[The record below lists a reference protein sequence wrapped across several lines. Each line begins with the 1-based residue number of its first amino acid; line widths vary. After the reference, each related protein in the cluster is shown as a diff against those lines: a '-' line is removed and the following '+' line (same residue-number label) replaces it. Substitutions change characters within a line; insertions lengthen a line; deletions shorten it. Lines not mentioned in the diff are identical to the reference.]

1 MSVALPSGAATTPQ
15 ATTGNRMFRR
25 PTIMHFPGDTL
36 IEAITERV
44 GVEARPLADPPTG
57 SGLAPVLGERGLPLL
72 GKTLKILRE
81 GQKGTVDYYER
92 YGGVFWTAAFG
103 TELVWVLDPDAV
115 QQVLANKDKVFRQTG
130 WEYFL
135 GNFFTRGLMLL
146 DGQEHLLH
154 RRIMHEA
161 FTRPRLE
168 SYLVRI
174 NQTINERVPNWPT
187 GAPMLMFPAV
197 KALSLDIATRVF
209 MGREPGPEADR
220 ITEAFADTIRGG
232 TAFIR
237 AGYPGLPNRWSRGLT
252 GRRTLE
258 NYFRPLIGQ
267 KRDSDDQD
275 LFATLTRV
283 QTEDGHRFSD
293 DDIVNHMIFLMMAA
307 HDTSTVTASAMTYY
321 LAKHPDWQERC
332 RAESQAL
339 GDTVIDLTALD
350 RLPALGMVFR
360 EAMRLVAPVPALV
373 RRTATAVALGGRFI
387 PADTLI
393 AVVPGAVHL
402 LPDRWTDPASFDP
415 ERYGTSRQE
424 HKGHRFQDIPFGGGA
439 HKCLG
444 MAFGAAEVKSL
455 LHHVLLRYRMEV
467 PGDYELEWDHTSLV
481 VPTNNMPI
489 TLSPVG

>member
-1 MSVALPSGAATTPQ
+1 MTLTPQ
-15 ATTGNRMFRR
+15 APVSDRRFRR
-25 PTIMHFPGDTL
+25 PTIMHFPGDTFVDAL
-36 IEAITERV
+36 SDRI
-44 GVEARPLADPPTG
+44 GSDARPLAPPPAG
-57 SGLAPVLGERGLPLL
+57 SGLAPVMGEPGLPLL

-81 GQKGTVDYYER
+81 GQQHTVDYYR
-92 YGGVFWTAAFG
+92 KYGGVFWTGAFG
-103 TELVWVLDPDAV
+103 TKLVWVFDPDSV
-115 QQVLANKDKVFRQTG
+115 QQVLTNKDKNFRQTG

-174 NQTINERVPNWPT
+174 NQTIDDRVPNWPT

-197 KALSLDIATRVF
+197 KELSLDIATRVF
-209 MGREPGPEADR
+209 MGREPGAEADR

-237 AGYPGLPNRWSRGLT
+237 AGYPGLPNRWSRGLA

-258 NYFRPLIGQ
+258 NYFRPLIGA
-267 KRDSDDQD
+267 KRASDDQD

-283 QTEDGHRFSD
+283 ETEDGHRFSD

-307 HDTSTVTASAMTYY
+307 HDTSTVTASAMAYY
-321 LAKHPDWQERC
+321 LAKNPAWQERC

-339 GDTVIDLTALD
+339 ADTVIDLTALD
-350 RLPALGMVFR
+350 RLPSLDMVFR

-373 RRTATAVALGGRFI
+373 RRAASDTALNGRFI
-387 PADTLI
+387 PADTLM

-415 ERYGTSRQE
+415 ARYGPDRQE

-444 MAFGAAEVKSL
+444 MSFGGAEVKSL
-455 LHHVLLRYRMEV
+455 LHHVLLRYRMTV

-489 TLSPVG
+489 LLEHL